1 MPTRRQRTGFSL
13 VEVMV
18 ALVILTIVV
27 AGLAGTTVT
36 FEHQMSVG
44 QLQARAQAVANSQ
57 MSQIAA
63 FPDYTQLSTYAG
75 TQNNYPTTGWTTQ
88 TQVIRDTSAVVDC
101 VSPPCPNNDVTHVLV
116 TVTAPG
122 LSLPVVLSYSFAP

>member
-1 MPTRRQRTGFSL
+1 MPTRPQRTGFSL

-44 QLQARAQAVANSQ
+44 QLQARAQAVAESQ
-57 MSQIAA
+57 MAQVKAY
-63 FPDYTQLSTYAG
+63 PDYTQLASFAG
-75 TQNNYPTTGWTTQ
+75 TQTNYPASGWSVQ
-88 TQVIRDTSAVVDC
+88 TQVLRDTSAVVDC
-101 VSPPCPNNDVTHVLV
+101 VSPPCANNDVTRVMV
-116 TVTAPG
+116 SVSAPG
-122 LSLPVVLSYSFAP
+122 LSLPVVLSYSVAP

>member
-1 MPTRRQRTGFSL
+1 MATTRERAGFSL

-36 FEHQMSVG
+36 FQHQMSLG
-44 QLQARAQAVANSQ
+44 QIEARASAVANSQ
-57 MSQIAA
+57 MAQVRA
-63 FPDYTQLSTYAG
+63 FPDYTQLNTLAG
-75 TQNNYPTTGWTTQ
+75 TQNNYPMTGWTVATAV
-88 TQVIRDTSAVVDC
+88 TRDTSAVTTC
-101 VSPPCPNNDVTHVLV
+101 STPPCPNNDVTRVLV

-122 LSLPVVLSYSFAP
+122 LATPMAMSYTIAP